1 MTHARYELPA
11 SFTLFRDG
19 VVLSTLWNIAMTKFK
34 LKPLI
39 VAVTLS
45 VASFGVAAHLS
56 TSRAVLAQP
65 TDSTVIS
72 VNFKPAV
79 SGDLYLATVV
89 NGKLVFFADQGKV
102 LSDTPKPFQKSGV
115 FDGQL
120 DVLNVNALGIPAAR
134 YPLYEVVVAPGS
146 DVLNFSNWVG
156 GLGGLHRMNIS
167 IGLPAAVTGDYNN
180 DGFADDDNDHDGYH
194 DGDRDFNGEDDAVEQ
209 CKASKKDKGDNGE
222 KDDEH
227 GSHNG
232 SNVNVGSVTCN
243 PAPVPAPTPTPTL
256 TPVAVSTP
264 APVSVPVTIP
274 ASAPAATFDGKALF
288 TSHCSACH
296 TVTDPADS
304 VRKSTIAPA
313 ITAAITTVKQ
323 MKGIILKDAEKAA
336 IAVYIKAN

>member
-1 MTHARYELPA
+1 MA
-11 SFTLFRDG
+11 
-19 VVLSTLWNIAMTKFK
+19 KFK

-102 LSDTPKPFQKSGV
+102 LSDTPKPFQKNGV
-115 FDGQL
+115 FDGKL
-120 DVLNVNALGIPAAR
+120 DVLNVNALGIPAAN
-134 YPLYEVVVAPGS
+134 YPLYEVVTTPNG

-167 IGLPAAVTGDYNN
+167 IGLPAAVTGDYDD
-180 DGFADDDNDHDGYH
+180 DGFADDDSDHDGYH

-209 CKASKKDKGDNGE
+209 CKASKKDKDDNGKEGDKDKEDDHSSHKGDNGKE
-222 KDDEH
+222 GDHDSH
-227 GSHNG
+227 SGSH
-232 SNVNVGSVTCN
+232 VDVGSVACN
-243 PAPVPAPTPTPTL
+243 PAPTPAPVAVPAPAPVSAPVTAPVPTPTP
-256 TPVAVSTP
+256 
-264 APVSVPVTIP
+264 
-274 ASAPAATFDGKALF
+274 APAATLDGKALF
-288 TSHCSACH
+288 TSNCSSCH
-296 TVTDPADS
+296 VINDPADS
-304 VRKSTIAPA
+304 VRKSTTAPA
-313 ITAAITTVKQ
+313 ITAAITAVKQ
-323 MKGIILKDAEKAA
+323 MKSIVLTDAEKAA
-336 IAVYIKAN
+336 IAAYIKAN